1 MSEKNNAVK
10 FTISM
15 EQDLRDWVDAKVV
28 EMNRK
33 DRRLKTSRSAIIAD
47 AVQSM
52 READEQGKAASPE
65 HAGAKIATL
74 SEHLGSGRSRA
85 TKKSSRRAG

>member
-1 MSEKNNAVK
+1 MSEKDNAVK

-15 EQDLRDWVDAKVV
+15 EQELRDWVDAKVI

-52 READEQGKAASPE
+52 KEAEEQGKAQSPDI
-65 HAGAKIATL
+65 AGAKTL
-74 SEHLGSGRSRA
+74 RASESFVSSRSTA
-85 TKKSSRRAG
+85 TKKTSRRAG